1 MKLTA
6 AGTVQESHL
15 FPSHNSTELLTENAA
30 KIVLFYFD
38 STLQLIF
45 FSKKIKFTEKSKH
58 CSEVIIFF
66 VLLPPLTERWPSGRR
81 RTPGKCVGAESVSRV
96 RIPLSPQKSVNQEV
110 ARFTLFFYTYQNS
123 TLAKGNHNIS
133 SRSFFAGFLPNF
145 SLLRMLFA
153 EIVNNKT

>member
-30 KIVLFYFD
+30 KIVLFSFD

-45 FSKKIKFTEKSKH
+45 FSNKIKFTEKSKH

-66 VLLPPLTERWPSGRR
+66 VFSPPLTERWPSGRR

-110 ARFTLFFYTYQNS
+110 ARFTLFFFTHTK
-123 TLAKGNHNIS
+123 TLHWQKAITTLGVVV
-133 SRSFFAGFLPNF
+133 FLRVFCQIFLFYERF
-145 SLLRMLFA
+145 SQ
-153 EIVNNKT
+153 K